1 MQTTQIEVPN
11 EFVPQ
16 VRAFLNDLLVKGLKI
31 HSVNKQSEKTIN
43 NIKTDD
49 TDDLVNINFFDEKE
63 WLENMDN
70 LLETSNTINQ
80 SSPLQEMF
88 QLMDK
93 AFETSEIKN
102 EKLTKRDWT
111 REELYRV

>member
-16 VRAFLNDLLVKGLKI
+16 VRAFLNDLLAKGLKI
-31 HSVNKQSEKTIN
+31 HSVNKQSEKTTN

-49 TDDLVNINFFDEKE
+49 LININFFDEKK
-63 WLENMDN
+63 WLQNMDN
-70 LLETSNTINQ
+70 LLETSNSINQ

-102 EKLTKRDWT
+102 EKLTERDWT

>member
-1 MQTTQIEVPN
+1 
-11 EFVPQ
+11 
-16 VRAFLNDLLVKGLKI
+16 
-31 HSVNKQSEKTIN
+31 
-43 NIKTDD
+43 
-49 TDDLVNINFFDEKE
+49 
-63 WLENMDN
+63 MDN

>member
-16 VRAFLNDLLVKGLKI
+16 VRAFLNGLLAKGLKI
-31 HSVNKQSEKTIN
+31 HSANKQSEKTSN
-43 NIKTDD
+43 KIK

-63 WLENMDN
+63 RLQNMDN
-70 LLETSNTINQ
+70 LLETANTVNQ
-80 SSPLQEMF
+80 SSLQEMF

-93 AFETSEIKN
+93 AFATSEIKN
-102 EKLTKRDWT
+102 EKLTERDWT